1 MNAIFKDV
9 LKQAEQLSP
18 EDQQKLAT
26 EMEQRAYEIWLEA
39 EIQKGVDS
47 LDRGEEIPAEQ
58 VFAELRTRLRD
69 EYGV

>member
-1 MNAIFKDV
+1 MNAIFKDI
-9 LKQAEQLSP
+9 LKQVEQLSP

-39 EIQKGVDS
+39 EIQQGIDS
-47 LDRGEEIPAEQ
+47 ADRGELIPAEQ
-58 VFAELRTRLRD
+58 VFAELRARRRD

>member
-9 LKQAEQLSP
+9 LKQVEQLSP

-39 EIQKGVDS
+39 EIQKGIDS

-58 VFAELRTRLRD
+58 VFAELRARLRD